1 MKNKPGRPYCG
12 YTSTGKKIPN
22 PIFGIIGNAVEG
34 WKVDNKNLGEQAA
47 TDKLR
52 GKLESE

>member
-12 YTSTGKKIPN
+12 YTSTNKKVPD
-22 PIFGIIGNAVEG
+22 PIYDIIDSAVEG
-34 WKVDNKNLGEQAA
+34 WKVDNKKLGEQAA

-52 GKLESE
+52 DKLES